1 LPQKRWNV
9 YNRENRFKVAQDEAK
24 AKEAEDA
31 EEERHQQAEREYRH
45 QTLMQRARKRT
56 LGLEGEEEVAMQGE
70 LPPPELGAASV
81 DGLPSTLLLQ
91 GEGGAAAPIE
101 HINFWKE
108 EEISN
113 LNAQHPEVEAAKL
126 EEARKRGKA
135 DFYTMDP
142 KFDERFQ
149 LGYQMAGEKPW
160 YAKKPAP
167 AAREVTEADP
177 LIQGNQVLAKQLG
190 RNPIQP
196 DRPADGAS
204 RLPDASSGLS
214 LKPDVLALIAQQ
226 KQDSKKRSSSSS
238 SCRSSSDDSSSSSS
252 SSSDSSNDES
262 SCSSESS
269 ESRKH
274 KRRRR
279 SSRSKKRA
287 AKRSDSRKRK
297 HRSKD
302 KGKGSKR
309 HKAGKNDKKRRELEL
324 ERKPRK
330 SIEQLRAER
339 LSREVVERDKA
350 RLTLMGVLDG
360 GITQPLKEGYNSGYG
375 FAAQI
380 KKHRR

>member
-1 LPQKRWNV
+1 MGWLSGSIVAAALLLLCIEPDVCHASIREQFLGIGR
-9 YNRENRFKVAQDEAK
+9 YNNRKVLGSSDVEQRVPVARDYPNA
-24 AKEAEDA
+24 AKE
-31 EEERHQQAEREYRH
+31 QARSYSDYDHLRITWGDPSHYEI
-45 QTLMQRARKRT
+45 
-56 LGLEGEEEVAMQGE
+56 GEIIGHGTYA
-70 LPPPELGAASV
+70 
-81 DGLPSTLLLQ
+81 
-91 GEGGAAAPIE
+91 
-101 HINFWKE
+101 
-108 EEISN
+108 
-113 LNAQHPEVEAAKL
+113 NAYIGHVK
-126 EEARKRGKA
+126 G
-135 DFYTMDP
+135 
-142 KFDERFQ
+142 
-149 LGYQMAGEKPW
+149 
-160 YAKKPAP
+160 
-167 AAREVTEADP
+167 
-177 LIQGNQVLAKQLG
+177 
-190 RNPIQP
+190 
-196 DRPADGAS
+196 
-204 RLPDASSGLS
+204 
-214 LKPDVLALIAQQ
+214 
-226 KQDSKKRSSSSS
+226 KRSQRVVIKHLKHASWYKIK
-238 SCRSSSDDSSSSSS
+238 REIAVMQALRDGPFTVRLLEVIPHLHEHHHHRMLTDDSSSSSS